1 MEIISMPYCEV
12 LCPKGFRMREKCVC
26 ENRQENA
33 PKSMKNRDIKAI
45 CTRFLIGFH
54 NVKMWKVGILT
65 FLVTTGKSS

>member
-1 MEIISMPYCEV
+1 MEIISMPYCEA
-12 LCPKGFRMREKCVC
+12 LCPKGFRIRKKCVC

-54 NVKMWKVGILT
+54 NVKIWKIEIST
-65 FLVTTGKSS
+65 FHAADGKSS